1 VAKTFEIG
9 YIYKIT
15 NNINNK
21 LYIGQTTESLERRW
35 LRHQRYSIG
44 KNALNTKFSRA
55 IRKYGV
61 DNFTIEE
68 IERLEHCTRKQ
79 LTEREHFWV
88 IKLDTIE
95 TGYNVQ
101 DPLVSCGGNTYAGKS
116 ESEMVEIKE
125 KLRQTKLS
133 GKNPH
138 AHAVK
143 CLNIETSEILY
154 FETVEDARRYFNHSN
169 HAFVTSRCKNLIKC
183 PFLGKYKFAYKEN
196 EFI

>member
-1 VAKTFEIG
+1 MSKIFEIG

-15 NNINNK
+15 NHVNNK

-35 LRHQRYSIG
+35 LRHQKNSIC
-44 KNALNTKFSRA
+44 KQSLDTKFSRA

-68 IERLEHCTRKQ
+68 IERLENCTRKQ
-79 LTEREHFWV
+79 LTERERFWV
-88 IKLDTIE
+88 IKLNTIE

-101 DPLVSCGGNTYAGKS
+101 DPIVSSGGNTYAGKS
-116 ESEMVEIKE
+116 ESEMAEIKE

-133 GKNPH
+133 GNNPN
-138 AHAVK
+138 ARAVK
-143 CLNIETSEILY
+143 CLNIETNEILY
-154 FETVEDARRYFNHSN
+154 FETAEDARRYFDYGNHQ
-169 HAFVTSRCKNLIKC
+169 FVTRRCRNVLKC